1 MPYDVFISH
10 SSYDSKR
17 AFDMCSFLE
26 YHVVKCWIAFL
37 LGFKYIRRYV
47 KSLTNSM
54 LKLDGIES

>member
-1 MPYDVFISH
+1 MIQNAH
-10 SSYDSKR
+10 LICAR
-17 AFDMCSFLE
+17 FLE
-26 YHVVKCWIAFL
+26 YHGVKCWIAFL

>member
-1 MPYDVFISH
+1 MEHEVFISY
-10 SSYDSKR
+10 SMGLDED
-17 AFDMCSFLE
+17 FSFYIL
-26 YHVVKCWIAFL
+26 ITFL